1 MDLLLKFSRVC
12 TINKRFSVRLHFL
25 MKRDSINN
33 NGQVIDFEIVHRP
46 AVTRRIHLEIDSQ
59 GGLQV
64 VAPRRMSRRAIRSA
78 LQGRAQRVAGFL
90 LDARARQQD
99 LPEFHYVNGEQH
111 LFMGQAYALNVLHHP
126 GRRAVIGL
134 SDNRLDVKV
143 SDTGRE
149 AVRRTLV
156 NWYREWAQSEFTER
170 LAKACRGAPWTGGR
184 IPDMRLRRMKRTWGS
199 CSSKGRITLNP
210 HLIKAPR
217 ECIDYVIAHE
227 VCHLREHNHGKT
239 FYALQEQLYPN
250 WREAKARLRN
260 HGHIY
265 LHG

>member
-1 MDLLLKFSRVC
+1 MGLLLKFSRVC

-78 LQGRAQRVAGFL
+78 LQSRAQRVAGFL

-99 LPEFHYVNGEQH
+99 LPEFCYTNGEQH
-111 LFMGQAYALNVLHHP
+111 LFMGQAYALNILHCP
-126 GRRAVIGL
+126 GKRAIIEL
-134 SDNRLDVKV
+134 SDGRIDVTV
-143 SDTGRE
+143 PDTGRE
-149 AVRRTLV
+149 AVRSTLTG
-156 NWYREWAQSEFTER
+156 WYRQRAHSEFTER
-170 LAKACRGAPWTGGR
+170 LARTCREAPWTGGQ

-210 HLIKAPR
+210 HLIKAPAG
-217 ECIDYVIAHE
+217 CIDYVIAHE

-239 FYALQEQLYPN
+239 FYALQEELYPN
-250 WREAKARLRN
+250 WREAKAQLRSE
-260 HGHIY
+260 GHIY